1 MAQNETKIVLVF
13 VKNDDQKAK
22 LITTFDT
29 IFQPMMLIRY
39 LSQIGK
45 YFLMIREI
53 FVKQTKWSVTKNLIF
68 KEIDDLII
76 NSMGIVC
83 FISFFVG
90 GVVSIQTAL
99 NLNNPLIPTYLI
111 GFATRQSVI
120 LEFAPTFISIIMAG
134 KMGSFITSS
143 IGTMRVTEQI
153 DALEV
158 MGVNSLNYLVFP
170 KIVTLFLYPFII
182 GISMFLGIFGGWVA
196 AVYGGYTSSESFITG
211 IQLDFNP
218 FHIAYAFIKT
228 LIFAM
233 LLATI
238 PSFHGYYMKGGAL
251 EVGKASTVSFV
262 WTSVCIITFN
272 YILTQLLLG

>member
-1 MAQNETKIVLVF
+1 MLKEVF
-13 VKNDDQKAK
+13 NK
-22 LITTFDT
+22 
-29 IFQPMMLIRY
+29 P
-39 LSQIGK
+39 
-45 YFLMIREI
+45 
-53 FVKQTKWSVTKNLIF
+53 TKWGVMRQLIF
-68 KEIDDLII
+68 KEVDDLII
-76 NSMGIVC
+76 DSLGIVC

-99 NLNNPLIPTYLI
+99 NLTNPLIPKYLI

-158 MGVNSLNYLVFP
+158 MGVNALNYLVFP
-170 KIVTLFLYPFII
+170 KIIALLLYPFVI
-182 GISMFLGIFGGWVA
+182 GISMFLGVLGGWMA
-196 AVYGGYTSSESFITG
+196 SVYGGFTSSDEFING
-211 IQLDFNP
+211 AQMDFIP
-218 FHIAYAFIKT
+218 FHITYAFIKT

-238 PSFHGYYMKGGAL
+238 PAFHGYYMKGGAL
-251 EVGKASTVSFV
+251 EVGRASTVSFV
-262 WTSVCIITFN
+262 WTSVSIISFN
-272 YILTQLLLG
+272 YILTQLLLGS

>member
-1 MAQNETKIVLVF
+1 MKQ
-13 VKNDDQKAK
+13 
-22 LITTFDT
+22 LI
-29 IFQPMMLIRY
+29 L
-39 LSQIGK
+39 
-45 YFLMIREI
+45 
-53 FVKQTKWSVTKNLIF
+53 

-76 NSMGIVC
+76 DSLGIVC

-90 GVVSIQTAL
+90 GVVAIQTAL
-99 NLNNPLIPTYLI
+99 NLTNPLIPRYLI

-170 KIVTLFLYPFII
+170 KIVALFLYPFVI
-182 GISMFLGIFGGWVA
+182 GIAMFLGIFGGYLA
-196 AVYGGYTSSESFITG
+196 AVYGGFATSTEFIAG
-211 IQLDFNP
+211 LQVEFVP
-218 FHIAYAFIKT
+218 FHITYAFIKT
-228 LIFAM
+228 LAFAFI
-233 LLATI
+233 LATI

-251 EVGKASTVSFV
+251 EVGKASTVAFV
-262 WTSVCIITFN
+262 WTSVLIIITN
-272 YILTQLLLG
+272 YFLTQILLS

>member
-1 MAQNETKIVLVF
+1 
-13 VKNDDQKAK
+13 
-22 LITTFDT
+22 
-29 IFQPMMLIRY
+29 MMLIRY
-39 LSQIGK
+39 LSQIGR
-45 YFLMIREI
+45 YFLMLKEI
-53 FVKQTKWSVTKNLIF
+53 FNKQTKWSVMKKLIF

-76 NSMGIVC
+76 DSLGIVC
-83 FISFFVG
+83 FISFFIG
-90 GVVSIQTAL
+90 GVVAIQTAL
-99 NLNNPLIPTYLI
+99 NLTNPLIPKYLI

-120 LEFAPTFISIIMAG
+120 LEFAPTFISVIMAG
-134 KMGSFITSS
+134 KMGSYITSS

-170 KIVTLFLYPFII
+170 KIVALLMYPFVI
-182 GISMFLGIFGGWVA
+182 GISMFLGIFGGWLA
-196 AVYGGYTSSESFITG
+196 CAYGGFSTSQDFIQG
-211 IQLDFNP
+211 AQMDFNP
-218 FHIAYAFIKT
+218 FHITYAFIKT

-262 WTSVCIITFN
+262 WTSVCIILFN

>member
-1 MAQNETKIVLVF
+1 
-13 VKNDDQKAK
+13 
-22 LITTFDT
+22 
-29 IFQPMMLIRY
+29 MMLVRY

-45 YFLMIREI
+45 YFLMLKEI
-53 FVKQTKWSVTKNLIF
+53 FNKPTKWSVMRGLIF

-76 NSMGIVC
+76 GSLGIVA

-90 GVVSIQTAL
+90 GVVAIQTAL
-99 NLNNPLIPTYLI
+99 NLNNPLIPKELI
-111 GFATRQSVI
+111 GFATRQSII
-120 LEFAPTFISIIMAG
+120 LEFAPTFISIVMAG

-170 KIVTLFLYPFII
+170 KIIASFLYPFLI
-182 GISMFLGIFGGWVA
+182 GIAMFLGIFGGWIA
-196 AVYGGYTSSESFITG
+196 GVYGGFVSSNEFVSGLQAEFI
-211 IQLDFNP
+211 P
-218 FHIAYAFIKT
+218 FHIAYSFIKT
-228 LIFAM
+228 AIFGL

-262 WTSVCIITFN
+262 WTSVVIILMN
-272 YILTQLLLG
+272 YILTQLLLAK